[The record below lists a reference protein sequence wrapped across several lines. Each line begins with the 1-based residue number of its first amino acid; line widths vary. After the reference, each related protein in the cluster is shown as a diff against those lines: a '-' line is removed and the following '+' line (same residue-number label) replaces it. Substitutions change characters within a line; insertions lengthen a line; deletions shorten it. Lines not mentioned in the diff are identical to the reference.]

1 MWIGLKLL
9 VFIPKYYLFPLLLQ
23 MEFSLLL
30 YLPALT
36 NVFSHFCFF
45 KALLTFFFFIS
56 NNYLSPA
63 RPYAKHQRYLF
74 HE

>member
-36 NVFSHFCFF
+36 NVFSHFCLF
-45 KALLTFFFFIS
+45 KALLTFFFHFKQ
-56 NNYLSPA
+56 LSQPS
-63 RPYAKHQRYLF
+63 QTVC
-74 HE
+74 